1 VSLETKRSTLVSES
15 SPTSAIVVGYCKM
28 FENLTNKFEEI
39 FSSLKKAPSLNEKQ
53 VEEGLRS
60 IRQALLEADVALP
73 VAKKLIE
80 NIKPKAIGQD
90 IVRSTTP
97 SQMIIKIVYDEL
109 VQLLGDKKSEL
120 NLNAIP
126 PVSILL
132 VGLQGSGKTTT
143 AAKLA
148 QYLEKNNKKKSLLV
162 SLDVYRPAAQEQ
174 LKILGEQ
181 NSIKTLPIVKDQLP
195 IDIARR
201 ALGAASLS
209 GSDIIIF
216 DTAGRTQIDL
226 SMMSE
231 IKELKSTLT
240 PSEVILVADSLTGQ
254 VAVNIATE
262 FKKAVD
268 LTGIVLTR
276 ADGDGR
282 GGAAVSMKFT
292 TGVPIKFLGV
302 GEKIENFEVFHP
314 DRIANRILG
323 MGDIVSLVEKASQ
336 DLDQENIKKTEEN
349 LRSGAFSMEDYLNQL
364 RQMKKMGGMEGVL
377 SMLPGVSKIKKQM
390 DNANIDENII
400 KINEAIILSMTK
412 EERLNPKIINA
423 SRKKRIS
430 SGSGIDSATINK
442 LLKQFKMMTN
452 MMKKCL
458 RVIQKVEYLRKFLTN
473 LNKRKERKMSKFMN
487 VVRSKV
493 KEDKKDEYMK
503 KLKEFFDN
511 MKGTEGLI
519 SMKQIQT
526 GPNNMC
532 IIGEWKDEQSIAKAR
547 DKMIAG
553 LDTVRLM
560 LEEISPEL
568 GVTDPVAGPV
578 ILESK

>member
-1 VSLETKRSTLVSES
+1 
-15 SPTSAIVVGYCKM
+15 M
-28 FENLTNKFEEI
+28 FEDLTNKFEEI

-80 NIKPKAIGQD
+80 NIKPKVIGQE
-90 IVRSTTP
+90 IIRSTTP
-97 SQMIIKIVYDEL
+97 GQMIVKIVYDEL

-120 NLNAIP
+120 NLNAVP

-181 NSIKTLPIVKDQLP
+181 NSIQTLPIVKDQLP
-195 IDIARR
+195 NDIARR

-240 PSEVILVADSLTGQ
+240 PSEVMLVADSLTGQ

-268 LTGIVLTR
+268 LTGIILTR

-282 GGAAVSMKFT
+282 GGAAVSMKFS

-302 GEKIENFEVFHP
+302 GEKVENFEVFHP

-336 DLDQENIKKTEEN
+336 DLDQDKIKATEEN
-349 LRSGAFSMEDYLNQL
+349 LKKGKFSMQDYLSQL

-377 SMLPGVSKIKKQM
+377 SLLPGVSKIKSQM
-390 DNANIDENII
+390 DKSGIDEGIII
-400 KINEAIILSMTK
+400 KNEAIILSMTK
-412 EERLNPKIINA
+412 KERENPKIING
-423 SRKKRIS
+423 SRRKRIAN
-430 SGSGIDSATINK
+430 GSGTDVATINK
-442 LLKQFKMMTN
+442 LLKQFRLMSD
-452 MMKKCL
+452 MMKK
-458 RVIQKVEYLRKFLTN
+458 
-473 LNKRKERKMSKFMN
+473 MSKG
-487 VVRSKV
+487 
-493 KEDKKDEYMK
+493 DLKKGMSDR
-503 KLKEFFDN
+503 
-511 MKGTEGLI
+511 GI
-519 SMKQIQT
+519 
-526 GPNNMC
+526 P
-532 IIGEWKDEQSIAKAR
+532 
-547 DKMIAG
+547 
-553 LDTVRLM
+553 
-560 LEEISPEL
+560 PEL
-568 GVTDPVAGPV
+568 FNQ
-578 ILESK
+578 LK